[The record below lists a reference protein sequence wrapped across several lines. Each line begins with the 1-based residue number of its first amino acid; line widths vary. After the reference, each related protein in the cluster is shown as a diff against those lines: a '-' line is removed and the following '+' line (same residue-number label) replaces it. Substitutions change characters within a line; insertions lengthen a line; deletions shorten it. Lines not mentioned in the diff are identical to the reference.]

1 MKIVADDKIPF
12 LHGVLEPFADVEYLP
27 GSKINRHHLADADAL
42 LVRTRTHCNQQLLE
56 GTKVKFIAT
65 ATIGYDHIDTNYCQ
79 SAGITWT
86 NAPGCNAGSVMQWVT
101 ASLFHL
107 ALSKGFSL
115 RDRTLGIVGVGN
127 VGKKILSMAEAIG
140 MRVVLCDPPRERSE
154 GHCGFVSLGGI
165 LREADII
172 TFHVPLNRDGEDKT
186 YHLADEK
193 FFSKVMPGTILLN
206 SSRGEVVHTGAILH
220 ALQTGKLAGAA
231 IDVWEGE
238 PAIDTGL
245 HTIVDIGTPHIA
257 GYSADGKANGTAM
270 SVAALS
276 RFFEIGIETWYPHEI
291 PGPDHPV
298 IQIDARGL
306 TFDEVVARAVLHTY
320 PIANDHQRLLQT
332 PQDFEA
338 QRGGYPIRREFH
350 NYTVELSHASEEVVF
365 TLQKLG
371 FKVTII

>member
-12 LHGVLEPFADVEYLP
+12 LRGVLEPFADVEYLP
-27 GSKINRHHLADADAL
+27 GSKISRAHLVDADAL
-42 LVRTRTHCNQQLLE
+42 LVRTRTRCDHHLLE

-65 ATIGYDHIDTNYCQ
+65 ATIGYDHIDTSYCQ

-101 ASLFHL
+101 ASILHL
-107 ALSKGFSL
+107 ALTKGFSV
-115 RDRTLGIVGVGN
+115 RERTLGIVGVGN
-127 VGKKILSMAEAIG
+127 VGKKILSMAEALG

-172 TFHVPLNRDGEDKT
+172 TFHVPLHREGVDKT

-193 FFSKVMPGTILLN
+193 FFSKVLPGTIVLN
-206 SSRGEVVHTGAILH
+206 SSRGEVVHTGALTD
-220 ALQTGKLAGAA
+220 ALQSGRLAGAA

-238 PAIDTGL
+238 PAIDSGL
-245 HTIVDIGTPHIA
+245 HSIVDIGTPHIA

-306 TFDEVVARAVLHTY
+306 TFDEVIARAVLHTY
-320 PIANDHQRLLQT
+320 PIDDDHQRLWQAPL
-332 PQDFEA
+332 DFEA
-338 QRGGYPIRREFH
+338 QRGGYPVRREFH
-350 NYTVELSHASEEVVF
+350 NFTIELAHANKEVEY

-371 FKVTII
+371 FKVSTI